1 MRIQLAIVSDNA
13 IPDILDP
20 NAIHV
25 QKITKLDTIS
35 VLFSVPNLSHVEN
48 PVRKDM
54 TYKIKDFFMDF
65 PYNITNFDYYDDFQ
79 ANLPKP
85 HAQPN
90 PMEFYSNQKA
100 KIPLKL

>member
-20 NAIHV
+20 NAIRV

-54 TYKIKDFFMDF
+54 TYQIKDFLWTFLTTLQTSIITMIF
-65 PYNITNFDYYDDFQ
+65 RLIKVMINITILIRIFAF
-79 ANLPKP
+79 LPR
-85 HAQPN
+85 QN
-90 PMEFYSNQKA
+90 P
-100 KIPLKL
+100 